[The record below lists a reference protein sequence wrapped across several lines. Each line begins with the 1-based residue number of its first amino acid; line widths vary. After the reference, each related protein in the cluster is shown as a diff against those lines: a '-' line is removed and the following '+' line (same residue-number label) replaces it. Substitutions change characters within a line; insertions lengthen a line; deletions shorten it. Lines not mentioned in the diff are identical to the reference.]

1 MEYQTTI
8 ALDFDSENTSCY
20 QSTDGSA
27 TAVASGS
34 SDYSYQWVN
43 GPSSNQWSGV
53 GAGTYVLN
61 VTDLNGCTAQ
71 GEVSI
76 DQPNP
81 DVVSFSW
88 NTAGLMVEFSNSSSA
103 GSYLWDFGDG
113 NTSTEAN
120 PTHTYSETGTYS
132 VCLELTTDC
141 GVKDVC
147 NTLSVN
153 NASIDENYWDYIS
166 VYPNPTTSM
175 VYFSITHPEIS
186 TIKIIDVVGKEI
198 YRMPV
203 SGQINAVD
211 LSTFDNGSYF
221 FNILDASGKILLSDK
236 LLKVK

>member
-1 MEYQTTI
+1 MI
-8 ALDFDSENTSCY
+8 
-20 QSTDGSA
+20 
-27 TAVASGS
+27 
-34 SDYSYQWVN
+34 
-43 GPSSNQWSGV
+43 
-53 GAGTYVLN
+53 
-61 VTDLNGCTAQ
+61 DLNGCTAQ

-88 NTAGLMVEFSNSSSA
+88 NTSSLLVQFSNSSSP

-113 NTSTEAN
+113 STSTEED
-120 PTHTYSETGTYS
+120 PTHTYSETGTYT

-141 GVKDVC
+141 GVKDLC

-153 NASIDENYWDYIS
+153 NADIDENYWEYVS
-166 VYPNPTTSM
+166 VYPNPTNST
-175 VYFSITHPEIS
+175 VYFNITHPELS

-198 YRMPV
+198 YRLKV

-211 LSTFDNGSYF
+211 LSRFDNGSYF
-221 FNILDASGKILLSDK
+221 FNILDESGKTLISDK